1 MVNKKEGVAIYA
13 GSFDP
18 ATHGHEWVMN
28 KVSNLFGKGYVAIGI
43 NPGKNQGRFPIP
55 EREQML
61 KEIAVKQFPNLIVT
75 SFAGLYA
82 VDFAEMMGAKYL
94 VRGARN
100 GVDFDGESEIKHI
113 NSKINPN
120 IETIIFVPPKK
131 LLQVSSS
138 SVMGL
143 IGYEGWKD
151 EVGKMVSGSV
161 FKHIESM
168 QSEKDRQVLDGK
180 WQSLWERLGA
190 KGNREAVFDNLMKQ
204 YAESGRVYHTSSHL
218 KTCLNE
224 LMLAKHLAEDSEV
237 LETAIWFHDAIQ
249 KSNKKNSLGT
259 KFDDEGESAEL
270 AVKVLTQDMGLGRE
284 FADKVASIILATKH
298 NAVPQSQDAKLM
310 ADIDLAIFGR
320 SSRIFKIYEK
330 NIRDEFEWV
339 PDELFVKR
347 RKGVLEQ
354 FVDRKRIY
362 QTDFFH
368 DRYGRKAK
376 INLKNSINKLSNLK
390 N

>member
-1 MVNKKEGVAIYA
+1 MTNKKESTAIYA

-61 KEIAVKQFPNLIVT
+61 KEIVIKQFPNLSVT

-82 VDFAEMMGAKYL
+82 VDFAEMMGARYL

-113 NSKINPN
+113 NSTINPN

-138 SVMGL
+138 SVVGL
-143 IGYEGWKD
+143 MGYEGWKD
-151 EVGKMVSGSV
+151 KVGKMVSGAV

-168 QSEKDRQVLDGK
+168 QFEKDRQALEGK
-180 WQSLWERLGA
+180 WQSLWERVGA
-190 KGNREAVFDNLMKQ
+190 KGNQKAVFENLIKR
-204 YAESGRVYHTSSHL
+204 YTEPGRVYHALSHL

-224 LMLAKHLAEDSEV
+224 FMLASHLAEDPEA
-237 LETAIWFHDAIQ
+237 LEMAIWFHDAVQ
-249 KSNKKNSLGT
+249 KSNKKNSSGT

-284 FADKVASIILATKH
+284 FADRVASIILATKH

-320 SSRIFKIYEK
+320 SSRIFKIYE
-330 NIRDEFEWV
+330 RDVRSEFDWV
-339 PDELFVKR
+339 SDALFTNG
-347 RKGVLEQ
+347 RKGILEQ
-354 FVDRKRIY
+354 FLNKKRIY

-368 DRYGRKAK
+368 ERYGRKAK
-376 INLKNSINKLSNLK
+376 LNLRNSVSKLS
-390 N
+390 